1 MSKYITCDGS
11 KHVSLEKKSGIQ
23 MDSVKHTFV
32 ESINK

>member
-1 MSKYITCDGS
+1 MSKYITCDES
-11 KHVSLEKKSGIQ
+11 KYVSLEKKSGIQ